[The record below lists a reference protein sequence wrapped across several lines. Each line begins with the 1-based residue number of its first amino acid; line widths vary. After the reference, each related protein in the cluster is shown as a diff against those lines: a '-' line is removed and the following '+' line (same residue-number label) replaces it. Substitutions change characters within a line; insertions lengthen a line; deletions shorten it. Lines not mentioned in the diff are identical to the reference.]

1 MLTSQLT
8 LDDSPDASLL
18 SSLMHPLNAR
28 FQRPTKHLSG
38 LKNFHEG
45 TSNEI
50 ILQELIQLKV
60 NLAEV
65 REQVEVNELES

>member
-1 MLTSQLT
+1 
-8 LDDSPDASLL
+8 
-18 SSLMHPLNAR
+18 MHPLNAR